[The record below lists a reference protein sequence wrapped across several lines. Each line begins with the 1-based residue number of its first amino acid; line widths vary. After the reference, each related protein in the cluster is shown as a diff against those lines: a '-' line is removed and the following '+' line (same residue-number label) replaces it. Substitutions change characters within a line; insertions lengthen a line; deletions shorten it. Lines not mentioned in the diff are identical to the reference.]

1 MSIHIADV
9 QQHTR
14 TTETYSS
21 LNDFELVH
29 PVHTDAV
36 CGVLRSAFAE
46 APHTRGFTQLTG
58 RFAVETMHHPL
69 SDFSRLIRTEIL
81 TRGHSLRLLA
91 DRGVMT
97 DPRSR
102 TLPGG
107 ARARQVQLRVTDA
120 PLPDLALLGT
130 ELGLVRTMAPD
141 GRLQILLA
149 RREATAALLQFQQ
162 VLWGH
167 AEGLTSARDVR
178 ELHLDEIQRQVLQML
193 GSGMKDDTAA
203 RQMNVSVRTYR
214 RHVAAILKSLDVST
228 RFEAGIRAAE
238 YGLVSAT

>member
-1 MSIHIADV
+1 MFIHIADV

-14 TTETYSS
+14 ATETYSS
-21 LNDFELVH
+21 LDDFELVH
-29 PVHTDAV
+29 PLHADAV
-36 CGVLRSAFAE
+36 CGVLRGAFAE

-81 TRGHSLRLLA
+81 TRGHTLRLLA
-91 DRGVMT
+91 DRAVMT

-102 TLPGG
+102 ALPGD

-120 PLPDLALLGT
+120 PLPDLALLGA
-130 ELGLVRTMAPD
+130 ELGLVRTVAPD
-141 GRLQILLA
+141 GRIQILLA

-167 AEGLTSARDVR
+167 AEGLTSPRVR
-178 ELHLDEIQRQVLQML
+178 ELHLDDVQRQVLRML